1 MITALPLARSLREV
15 RRYPCLTSP
24 KYWTAR
30 ECFCSPWTRC
40 GGIFDLAGKEKEIA
54 ALETKTEAPD
64 FWADS
69 SAAQKILTE
78 ISRRKRAIEPWQA
91 LLKRADDLVALAEL
105 AAEETDEA
113 TAAEVLAD
121 LEKAEND
128 RQKLEILTLLSGEY
142 DTHGALL
149 SINAGAGGTESCDW
163 VEMLGRM
170 YLRWAEKNGYTA
182 EVMDTLPGE
191 QAGAKSI
198 TMSISGPFAYGY
210 LKAEKGVH
218 RLVRISPFDANARR
232 HTSFASVDVL
242 PEVEQD
248 DEVAIAPDE
257 LRVETFRAGSA
268 GGQHMQKNETAVRI
282 IHIPTGMVVQCQ
294 NERSQQRN
302 KMSAMKVLQARLLEV
317 QRREQEEK
325 MAEIRGQ
332 HTDIAWGNQIRSYV
346 LHPYSLVKD
355 HRTNVEVGNATAVLD
370 GEIDAFLEAFLRHKI
385 S

>member
-1 MITALPLARSLREV
+1 M
-15 RRYPCLTSP
+15 
-24 KYWTAR
+24 
-30 ECFCSPWTRC
+30 
-40 GGIFDLAGKEKEIA
+40 
-54 ALETKTEAPD
+54 
-64 FWADS
+64 
-69 SAAQKILTE
+69 
-78 ISRRKRAIEPWQA
+78 
-91 LLKRADDLVALAEL
+91 
-105 AAEETDEA
+105 
-113 TAAEVLAD
+113 
-121 LEKAEND
+121 EKAEND

-302 KMSAMKVLQARLLEV
+302 KMSAMKVLQARLLEL

-370 GEIDAFLEAFLRHKI
+370 GDIDAFLEAFLRHRPPAGF
-385 S
+385 